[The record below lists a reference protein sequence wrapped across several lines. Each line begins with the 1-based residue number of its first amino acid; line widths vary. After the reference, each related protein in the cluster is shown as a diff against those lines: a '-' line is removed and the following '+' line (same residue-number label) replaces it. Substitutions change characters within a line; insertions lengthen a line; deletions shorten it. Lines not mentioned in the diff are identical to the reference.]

1 VPSLYSAGGAISLLL
16 SIGLITGCAAQVAAS
31 KRTAAL
37 KRGAP
42 EMCFG
47 VARAGRNDCRTAAH
61 ICAGW
66 AHKDADP
73 GAFVYVPAGTCER
86 IVGGSLDA
94 AQP

>member
-1 VPSLYSAGGAISLLL
+1 MASQQKAGRAISLLV
-16 SIGLITGCAAQVAAS
+16 SIGLVTGCAAQVAAA
-31 KRTAAL
+31 KHAAAV

-47 VARAGRNDCRTAAH
+47 VARAGRNDCRTAVH

-73 GAFVYVPAGTCER
+73 GAYVYVPAGTCER
-86 IVGGSLDA
+86 IVGGLRDA
-94 AQP
+94 AKH